1 MKSIKEQAFR
11 LLLEA
16 SLVEREVLTD
26 KLALLIE
33 RYRDNPQKSSEM
45 AETIMRFFES
55 LAKEPTN
62 SLASPEA
69 AGTASKEDV
78 GLVLLEIQ
86 RLRKELADLKQAKG
100 DV

>member
-1 MKSIKEQAFR
+1 MKSIKEQTFR

-33 RYRDNPQKSSEM
+33 RYRDNPEKSSEM

-55 LAKEPTN
+55 ISKEQTDGTTPSQT
-62 SLASPEA
+62 A
-69 AGTASKEDV
+69 ATASKEDV

-86 RLRKELADLKQAKG
+86 RLRKELADLKQTKG